1 MISKKINDKFRIK
14 MQIYQASKHLQL
26 KISLLPIEKKEKN
39 SHLIF

>member
-1 MISKKINDKFRIK
+1 

-26 KISLLPIEKKEKN
+26 KISLLPIEKKGKKN